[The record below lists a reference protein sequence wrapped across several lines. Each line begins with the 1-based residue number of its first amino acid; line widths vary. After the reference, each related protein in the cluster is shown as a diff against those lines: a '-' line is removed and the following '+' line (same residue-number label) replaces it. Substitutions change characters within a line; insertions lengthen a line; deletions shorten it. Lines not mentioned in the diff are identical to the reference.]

1 MDPSRNVLG
10 SPLEVCSL
18 EPRTGFYRTGCCDT
32 DSEDAGRHVVC
43 TEVTEEFLRFSR
55 SRGNDLSAAAP
66 ALGFPGLE
74 PGDRWCVCAARWK
87 EALDAG
93 CAPPIVLAATHEA
106 ALEVVTLDE
115 LSTHALDL
123 A

>member
-10 SPLEVCSL
+10 SPLELCSL

-32 DSEDAGRHVVC
+32 GSEDAGRHVVC

-55 SRGNDLSAAAP
+55 AQGNDLTTPVP

>member
-1 MDPSRNVLG
+1 M
-10 SPLEVCSL
+10 
-18 EPRTGFYRTGCCDT
+18 
-32 DSEDAGRHVVC
+32 
-43 TEVTEEFLRFSR
+43 TEEFLRFSR